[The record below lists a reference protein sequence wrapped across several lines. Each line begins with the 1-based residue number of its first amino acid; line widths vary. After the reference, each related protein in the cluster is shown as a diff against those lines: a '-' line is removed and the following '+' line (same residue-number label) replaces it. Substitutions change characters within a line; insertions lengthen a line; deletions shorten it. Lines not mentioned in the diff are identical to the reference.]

1 MVSSNES
8 SVLFSLREL
17 MTLEEQRIRDERSA
31 EARRLARA
39 SEAAREDDA
48 QRRRE
53 EEARRQVEQSRLVA
67 EAERA
72 RAEAARL
79 DAIREGELLRV
90 SREAAGALQIATLR
104 AAQEHEERLVAL
116 RRGADRRRLV
126 GLTLG
131 MGAVFVSVVVA
142 VGLDAYHRK
151 AALAVEVAH
160 AEQASLEQAALT
172 AQLEGALARQAEEVT
187 QLRQAATETHAS
199 PPSVASPHAP
209 LRPAPPPTRTS
220 APRSTGV
227 AAPPKSPA
235 RSCAN
240 DPDPLC
246 GLPATTST
254 R

>member
-72 RAEAARL
+72 RGEAARL
-79 DAIREGELLRV
+79 AAIRDGELLRV
-90 SREAAGALQIATLR
+90 SREAAAALQLATLR

-116 RRGADRRRLV
+116 RRGAERRRLV
-126 GLTLG
+126 FLTVG

-142 VGLDAYHRK
+142 VGLDAHRRK
-151 AALAVEVAH
+151 VAAEAEVAH
-160 AEQASLEQAALT
+160 AEQVSRAQAAIT

-187 QLRQAATETHAS
+187 QLRKAASETHA
-199 PPSVASPHAP
+199 PPPPVGSPHVEP
-209 LRPAPPPTRTS
+209 RHVPPPTRTS
-220 APRSTGV
+220 AARSTDV
-227 AAPPKSPA
+227 ATPPKSTG

-246 GLPATTST
+246 GLPPTTST